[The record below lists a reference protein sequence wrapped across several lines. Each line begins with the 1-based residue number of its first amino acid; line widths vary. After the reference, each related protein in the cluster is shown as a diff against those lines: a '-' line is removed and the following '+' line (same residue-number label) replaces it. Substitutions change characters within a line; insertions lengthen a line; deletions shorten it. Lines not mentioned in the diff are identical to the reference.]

1 MSSRRRTPHRRL
13 SPPTQTPAAW
23 IAARARNALRRPLFI
38 STVSVLTFAASLMA
52 LVIVPQQARKAAAAM
67 RPAAAL
73 RPDTEPTVAALTEAE
88 RQVAAADSAVV
99 LSRNELSQLV
109 AATAAATATDTAV
122 SGAMLSAEARGR
134 RDSLTEQVALLGRL
148 ISRSENAPLLGSY
161 RALAQAAPMQ
171 GDSRVKALLDSLVEI
186 ERERDSYSAVGGV
199 DPVFVALTARA
210 NEMGRNI
217 EALADARRT
226 AIRKELSALAPPAP
240 VVSAAIAS
248 RPLPDTLA
256 RVNERDAAR
265 AAAAGV
271 ASRLARERAEL
282 LALDAREERA
292 RELANVGASPSAM
305 LAAALVFGAVI
316 GFGVALFD
324 EVRRPRIADGYE
336 AERATGMRV
345 LGEIRRLSPSPE
357 RGRRSV
363 DRSGPSFLDPGAD
376 GHQLIYLTIA
386 TAGAS
391 TVMLTVT
398 GDSPAISAVVAINFA
413 AIAADEARETLL
425 VDTDGASSTVA
436 AALRIR
442 PSAGISGVAKGLAD
456 WPQVIRSAHLGRDRT
471 IDVVPSGE
479 GVVPAEE
486 INAVL
491 RRDAA
496 TLSNRYDAIV
506 VVSAL
511 DQVLSGVPAA
521 MPVPDVL
528 YCVRAGQ
535 TPIAELKRAIEAIEQ
550 SGAHTRGLVMWNA
563 PDPVLADLRPVQD
576 VELETEAL
584 AMNDG

>member
-1 MSSRRRTPHRRL
+1 MSSRRRTPRRRL
-13 SPPTQTPAAW
+13 GPTTQNPAAW
-23 IAARARNALRRPLFI
+23 IAARARNALRRPVFI
-38 STVSVLTFAASLMA
+38 STVSVLTFVASLLA
-52 LVIVPQQARKAAAAM
+52 LVVVPQQARKAAAAM
-67 RPAAAL
+67 RPAAAS
-73 RPDTEPTVAALTEAE
+73 RPDTEPTVAALNEAG
-88 RQVAAADSAVV
+88 RQVAVADSAIVH
-99 LSRNELSQLV
+99 SRNELSQLV
-109 AATAAATATDTAV
+109 AATAAATLTDTAAR
-122 SGAMLSAEARGR
+122 GGMLSAEVRGR

-171 GDSRVKALLDSLVEI
+171 GDARVKALLDSLVEI

-210 NEMGRNI
+210 NELGRNI
-217 EALADARRT
+217 EALAVTRRT
-226 AIRKELSALAPPAP
+226 AIKTELNALAPPAP
-240 VVSAAIAS
+240 VLATAIAL

-256 RVNERDAAR
+256 RVKDRDAAR

-271 ASRLARERAEL
+271 ATRLARERTEL
-282 LALDAREERA
+282 LALDVREERA

-305 LAAALVFGAVI
+305 LAAALVFGAVL

-324 EVRRPRIADGYE
+324 EVRRPRVADGYE
-336 AERATGMRV
+336 AERATGVRV
-345 LGEIRRLSPSPE
+345 LGEITRLPLSPE
-357 RGRRSV
+357 RGRRTV
-363 DRSGPSFLDPGAD
+363 DQSAPSFLDPGAD

-386 TAGAS
+386 TAGAN

-425 VDTDGASSTVA
+425 IDTDGASSTVT

-442 PSAGISGVAKGLAD
+442 PSVGFSGVAKGLAD

-479 GVVPAEE
+479 GVVPVEE

-491 RRDAA
+491 RHHAA
-496 TLSNRYDAIV
+496 TLSKRYDAIV

-511 DQVLSGVPAA
+511 DQVLSGVPTA

-528 YCVRAGQ
+528 YCVHAGQ
-535 TPIAELKRAIEAIEQ
+535 TPIEELKRSIEEIEQ
-550 SGAHTRGLVMWNA
+550 SGAHTRGIVMWNA
-563 PDPVLADLRPVQD
+563 PDPVLADLRPAQE
-576 VELETEAL
+576 VELETEVVV
-584 AMNDG
+584 